1 VKVVESLLEWVP
13 LAKDDGHNLT
23 CKVSHSKFKNYNEF
37 RHVKMD
43 IQCKT
48 SNLITSEF
56 LKSISN

>member
-1 VKVVESLLEWVP
+1 MKVVESLLEWVP

-43 IQCKT
+43 IQCKR
-48 SNLITSEF
+48 NNFFICEF
-56 LKSISN
+56 VC